1 MDSVT
6 WPVHRIVLGALIRD
20 GQVLLCHRRADRSWY
35 PDCWYLVGG
44 HLEPG
49 EDPAETLVR
58 ECREELGIEVTRLEE
73 WFRLR
78 DAEVDGWCYI
88 VSEWSGEP
96 SNTAPEEHDQ
106 IAWVRPE
113 ELSGLRLADA
123 FYLPALTT
131 LLSP

>member
-6 WPVHRIVLGALIRD
+6 WPVHRIVLGALVRD

-35 PDCWYLVGG
+35 PDCWDLVGG

-96 SNTAPEEHDQ
+96 RNTAPEEHDLL
-106 IAWVRPE
+106 AWVGRE
-113 ELSGLRLADA
+113 DLSGLRLADA